1 MTKYYSPSTKG
12 FYNPESNHIF
22 YPDDIIEIS
31 DERHME
37 LLYATHLDGKEI
49 YVENGEILL
58 RDRTQVVT
66 WQLIRN
72 SRNRLLKQSDYTQMP
87 DWPGDKQAWAEYRQA
102 LRDLPQMYENPSDV
116 NWPTAP
122 GE

>member
-12 FYNPESNHIF
+12 FYNPEANHDF

-66 WQLIRN
+66 WQSIRN

-87 DWPGDKQAWAEYRQA
+87 DWPGDKQAWAEYRQT
-102 LRDLPQMYENPSDV
+102 LRDLPQMYENPSEV